1 MKKNNKDIH
10 STEELKNMKTKVFM
24 VFK

>member
-24 VFK
+24 VF